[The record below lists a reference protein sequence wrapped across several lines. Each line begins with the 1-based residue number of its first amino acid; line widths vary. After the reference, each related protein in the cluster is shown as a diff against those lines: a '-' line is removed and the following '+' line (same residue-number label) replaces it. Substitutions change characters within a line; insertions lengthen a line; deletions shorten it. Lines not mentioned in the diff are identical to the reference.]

1 METFR
6 LLSYAEMESGLE
18 EIRCS
23 PRDAGRVE
31 MIVRRPETGERETID
46 HGLIDTDEGLVGD
59 NWLARGNPRRDD
71 GTAEPDAQLTLMNSR
86 AIALLAQQAERW
98 PLAGDQFYVDLDLSI
113 DNLPPGTRVAIGESV
128 VEITA
133 LPHTGCKQFA
143 ARFGKDAVKFVNSP
157 EGKQLRLRGVNARVV
172 SGGAVKQGDLCRK
185 Q

>member
-6 LLSYAEMESGLE
+6 PLSYAEMEAGLD
-18 EIRCS
+18 EIRRS
-23 PRDAGRVE
+23 PRDAGRIE
-31 MIVRRPETGERETID
+31 MIVRRPETGDRQMIQQ
-46 HGLIDTDEGLVGD
+46 GLIDIAQGLVGD

-71 GTAEPDAQLTLMNSR
+71 GTADPDAQLTLMNSR
-86 AIALLAQQAERW
+86 AIALLAQQPERW

-113 DNLPPGTRVAIGESV
+113 DNLPPGARLLIGQSV

-157 EGKQLRLRGVNARVV
+157 AGKQLRLRGVNARVV
-172 SGGAVKQGDLCRK
+172 SGGAVKQGDFCRK